1 MRYAQI
7 RSMDISNGEGI
18 GVSLFVQGCHFH
30 CYNCFNQETWDFNS
44 GKEWTRQIERHFLD
58 LVNKAYI
65 KRVSILGGE
74 PLCDENVR
82 TVLKL
87 ITKINNN
94 FNDKKI
100 WLYTGYTWEEIMRSR
115 NAFVKDKMLSLRQLA
130 ICESDILVDGKY
142 IDSLKNYSLKFRG
155 SSNQRVIDVQK
166 TLSECN
172 KTHELKLLYV

>member
-44 GKEWTRQIERHFLD
+44 GKEWTRQIERYFLN

-74 PLCDENVR
+74 PLCDENVK

-87 ITKINNN
+87 IAKINNN

-115 NAFVKDKMLSLRQLA
+115 NDLVKDKMLSLRQLA
-130 ICESDILVDGKY
+130 ICESDILVDGRY
-142 IDSLKNYSLKFRG
+142 INDLKDYSLKFRG

-166 TLSECN
+166 TLLECN